1 MNPAIQQLLNA
12 VRRAPFLVA
21 CFTLFVLLSVGN
33 YFLWQRQQAIT
44 AQYDEVRRKG
54 ETIFSALSG
63 HSRIIGQ
70 LATVD
75 EALKQIDE
83 NLIAENDL
91 AENQGYFYQLETL
104 SRVRLTQLNQLSA
117 QPADDSPYKAVPF
130 SVRATGTYAQLIDFL
145 RELESGPRQLR
156 IKSFDFSRGDAKVDN
171 LVLGL
176 TVELLGSP

>member
-1 MNPAIQQLLNA
+1 M
-12 VRRAPFLVA
+12 
-21 CFTLFVLLSVGN
+21 
-33 YFLWQRQQAIT
+33 
-44 AQYDEVRRKG
+44 
-54 ETIFSALSG
+54 FSALSG
-63 HSRIIGQ
+63 YSRIIGQ

-130 SVRATGTYAQLIDFL
+130 SLRATGTYAQLIDFL

-156 IKSFDFSRGDAKVDN
+156 IKTFDFSRGDAKVDN

>member
-156 IKSFDFSRGDAKVDN
+156 IKTFDFTRGNAKVDN